1 MTKEQNKN
9 RNHQAEPK
17 TADNPPKFIF
27 PASSLLLITLC
38 LCSSQFQLGTEVGI
52 QNNAGIKDCWHDQR
66 NSFLFRNQFLL
77 AELKCLSD
85 IYLVVVRHTLACLIQ
100 TFAHFLSLWLFT
112 LQILNIIHFQLS
124 DKKNILLKK
133 KKRQL
138 PIKTLITLSRAYKPE
153 FFTFLTVFCVFTT
166 PFNQLRKFFRE
177 ETFTSISVQL
187 HIWALKQKSKMVRHV
202 HRGEHLKSHC
212 IMFNLC
218 LNAGP
223 CSVTAQQLIL
233 Q

>member
-9 RNHQAEPK
+9 RKQQAEPK
-17 TADNPPKFIF
+17 PVDNPPKFIF

-100 TFAHFLSLWLFT
+100 TFAHFLSL
-112 LQILNIIHFQLS
+112 
-124 DKKNILLKK
+124 
-133 KKRQL
+133 
-138 PIKTLITLSRAYKPE
+138 
-153 FFTFLTVFCVFTT
+153 
-166 PFNQLRKFFRE
+166 
-177 ETFTSISVQL
+177 
-187 HIWALKQKSKMVRHV
+187 
-202 HRGEHLKSHC
+202 
-212 IMFNLC
+212 
-218 LNAGP
+218 
-223 CSVTAQQLIL
+223 
-233 Q
+233 